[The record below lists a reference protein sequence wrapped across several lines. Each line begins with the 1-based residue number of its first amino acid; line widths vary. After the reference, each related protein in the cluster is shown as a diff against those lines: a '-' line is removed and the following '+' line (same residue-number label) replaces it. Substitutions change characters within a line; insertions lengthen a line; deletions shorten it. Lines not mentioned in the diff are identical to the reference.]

1 MFLAETAVDPETLSP
16 GPVSFIAI
24 ALVAVLTIFLLFD
37 MVRRLRKVNMRADI
51 NAKLDA
57 EEAQSAETTSS

>member
-16 GPVSFIAI
+16 GPVGFVAI

-57 EEAQSAETTSS
+57 EAAEANRENT

>member
-16 GPVSFIAI
+16 GPVGFIAI

>member
-16 GPVSFIAI
+16 GPVGFVAI